1 MQNISILTVFTLL
14 FAVLA
19 IAAPVVVE
27 RQITPV
33 GFNKYGNDGVASK
46 TDGSGEVVP
55 VVPGT
60 AQGVSGSPD
69 PN

>member
-1 MQNISILTVFTLL
+1 MQSIGILTVFTLL
-14 FAVLA
+14 FAALA

-27 RQITPV
+27 RQITPT
-33 GFNKYGNDGVASK
+33 GFNKYGDDGIASK

-60 AQGVSGSPD
+60 AKGVSGSP
-69 PN
+69 N